1 MRYTRWDEQA
11 RTESTNEI
19 VNELASWHLSEI
31 SECQQG
37 LVIAGLLSRGD
48 LFSLCNFE
56 LDYSQ
61 LTPHEAYHCRQV
73 LAFYQKRAD
82 IDIGSDRRA
91 VAVEKF
97 KESEELCSRTNEI
110 FRLWAS
116 GKFSFCQDVESVFH
130 RAQRK
135 ISRILGDVPSLS
147 DVKVRFG
154 PGATT
159 QVTKRMAS
167 VRRKL
172 SQKFA
177 CSEDFLW
184 ASKRSLEEMPGWV
197 PFTGDS
203 DSALVALEIHDCE
216 LNFVPKTAKTDRAIA
231 VEPMLNS
238 MFQLGI
244 GSYMA
249 DRLRRFGVDI
259 RDQTRNQILARSGS
273 ITGALATL
281 DLSSASD
288 TVATELVYHLLPVDW
303 ALLLSSYRSAK
314 CKTDW
319 GTLKLQKFSSMGN
332 GFTFPLE
339 TLIFYALS
347 VSCVEVDQ
355 EDSVSVYG
363 DDIIVPVGA
372 YALLSRVL
380 HAAGFI
386 LNPSKS
392 FSTGSFRESCG
403 KDYLSGT
410 DIRPC
415 YIKDAL
421 TCSDLFV
428 LHNYYVRRGLQVPA
442 SLLLKYLD
450 PELQLWGPDGYG
462 DGHLL
467 GDWLPR
473 PHKRSHGWAGY
484 TFDTFSYKS
493 RKDFSSFTTDYVLPS
508 YSIYVNPAEPGFP
521 DDCPIDPK
529 FERINANF
537 GRRAAF
543 HNVARPSKVDR
554 PLGFGVVLP
563 GTKGYKRLSVYVLSK

>member
-1 MRYTRWDEQA
+1 MRYQRWDEQA
-11 RTESTNEI
+11 SLKDTNEI
-19 VNELASWHLSEI
+19 VFTLASWHHSELSECYVRDVI
-31 SECQQG
+31 GG
-37 LVIAGLLSRGD
+37 LIANRD
-48 LFSLCNFE
+48 ITALCHLE

-61 LTPHEAYHCRQV
+61 LTPAQAYHCRQI
-73 LAFYQKRAD
+73 LAFFQKRAD
-82 IDIGSDRRA
+82 IDIGYDRRG
-91 VAVEKF
+91 VAIEKF
-97 KESEELCSRTNEI
+97 KDAEELCSRTNDI

-116 GKFSFCQDVESVFH
+116 GKFSFCQDVERVLH

-147 DVKVRFG
+147 DLKIRFG

-172 SQKFA
+172 NQKFS
-177 CSEDFLW
+177 CSEDFLF
-184 ASKRSLEEMPGWV
+184 AAKSSLEEMPGWI
-197 PFTGDS
+197 PFGETDS
-203 DSALVALEIHDCE
+203 TLVDLVIHESRLD
-216 LNFVPKTAKTDRAIA
+216 FVPKTAKTDRAIA

-259 RDQTRNQILARSGS
+259 RDQTRNQTLACQGS

-288 TVATELVYHLLPVDW
+288 TVATELVFHLLPVDW
-303 ALLLSSYRSAK
+303 ANLLSTYRSAK
-314 CKTDW
+314 CVTEW

-347 VSCVEVDQ
+347 VSCVEIGEEKD
-355 EDSVSVYG
+355 VSVYG

-372 YALLSRVL
+372 YDLLSRVL
-380 HAAGFI
+380 TATGFL

-392 FSTGSFRESCG
+392 FCSGPFRESCG
-403 KDYLSGT
+403 KDYLSGI

-415 YIKDAL
+415 YIKDSLA
-421 TCSDLFV
+421 CSDLFV
-428 LHNYYVRRGLQVPA
+428 LHNYYIRRGLQAPA
-442 SLLLKYLD
+442 EYLLKFLE

-462 DGHLL
+462 DGHLI
-467 GDWLPR
+467 GDWQPR
-473 PHKRSHGWAGY
+473 PHKRNAGWSGY

-493 RKDFSSFTTDYVLPS
+493 RKDFSSFSSDYVLPS
-508 YSIYVNPAEPGFP
+508 YTVYVNPAQPGLS
-521 DDCPIDPK
+521 DDSPIDPK

-563 GTKGYKRLSVYVLSK
+563 GTKGYKRMSVYVLSK